1 MPSATITCP
10 SGLTGEIRSPKVR
23 ELEAFIER
31 VKRSFSEAHTE
42 LLQACWLKTLDPAIY
57 DGGTFRWSKAL
68 VGDRLDAWRQMRI
81 LAFGPELDFR
91 FQCDSM
97 TCRDV
102 NPAMQGWSARLDQL
116 TIKDLPEASKELFRA
131 GNRFEATVAGQKVWF
146 RLLTG
151 DMEADIEHRSRG
163 KRRKLA
169 EAMAERLVEVEG
181 VGSKP
186 RDIAEWIRDLET
198 TDLAQLGQ
206 NIDAADCGIDLGI
219 EVQCEHCSRVVKL
232 DIPFVEN
239 WIQTAKKRVES
250 I

>member
-42 LLQACWLKTLDPAIY
+42 LLQACWLKIVEPSIY
-57 DGGTFRWSKAL
+57 EGTFRWSKAL

-81 LAFGPELDFR
+81 LSFGPELDFK
-91 FQCDSM
+91 FQCDSA

-116 TIKDLPEASKELFRA
+116 TVKELPEVSKEAFKA

-151 DMEADIEHRSRG
+151 DMEADIERRSRG

-169 EAMAERLVEVEG
+169 EAMAERIVEVEN
-181 VGSKP
+181 VGTRS
-186 RDIAEWIRDLET
+186 RDIAEWLRDLET
-198 TDLAQLGQ
+198 TDMAELSQSI
-206 NIDAADCGIDLGI
+206 NAADCGIDLSI
-219 EVQCEHCSRVVKL
+219 EVQCEHCSRVVQL

-239 WIQTAKKRVES
+239 WIQTAKKRVDS